1 MPRGSKKGVTFA
13 DRHSAPA
20 AGAAGAGAGAA
31 AAAADDA
38 IGRRRSLAADA
49 TTAATDFVLPKP
61 DNHRQPNQAYCV
73 MSYCA
78 PEGARVRCKKVAI
91 KISGSFPSEDEAQKA
106 AETIRNEDNRF
117 DVHVIPLYEWGTVPM
132 SEDVKPL
139 VRKEYTDKYMT
150 KVMSGLQQS
159 LAQSRKEMDDRIA
172 RDRAKSEMEMR
183 KKLGPDYVAAAQKP
197 EKVKEYEEETM
208 KRDEQTKDM
217 TFTQRDLIE
226 SFAKYMSGGCG
237 GGAKIDPSAAGNFIR
252 FMEAQKMAN
261 KTFAEADANG
271 TPGVDSVAIVVNNGD
286 SPPADCAPA
295 AMPAAPA
302 AGSSAPAASCEDA
315 PSATPT
321 Q

>member
-1 MPRGSKKGVTFA
+1 MPRGSKKGTTFA
-13 DRHSAPA
+13 DRHGAAAATA
-20 AGAAGAGAGAA
+20 AGGAS

-38 IGRRRSLAADA
+38 VGRKRSLATDA

-61 DNHRQPNQAYCV
+61 DNHRQPNQVYCV

-78 PEGARVRCKKVAI
+78 PEGARVRCKKIAI
-91 KISGSFPSEDEAQKA
+91 KISGTFASEREAESA

-117 DVHVIPLYEWGTVPM
+117 DVHVIPLYEWGTIPM

-159 LAQSRKEMDDRIA
+159 LAQSRKEMDERIA

-208 KRDEQTKDM
+208 KRDERTKDM

-252 FMEAQKMAN
+252 FMEAQKLAD

-271 TPGVDSVAIVVNNGD
+271 TPGVDSVAIVVGKEGG
-286 SPPADCAPA
+286 PAVCADAQAQAPA
-295 AMPAAPA
+295 AEAPAAP
-302 AGSSAPAASCEDA
+302 SDAPA
-315 PSATPT
+315 